1 MATQGYGVDI
11 TLIAAVDFTTKQFHA
26 VKVDAAGK
34 AALAGAGDF
43 AVGILQDNVPAGE
56 AARVRISGKS
66 KMVADAA
73 VAAGAKVTPSADAQG
88 ATATVTTDN
97 ILGVAA
103 SAAAAAGEVFEVI
116 ITHSGTGV
124 AD

>member
-1 MATQGYGVDI
+1 
-11 TLIAAVDFTTKQFHA
+11 
-26 VKVDAAGK
+26 
-34 AALAGAGDF
+34 
-43 AVGILQDNVPAGE
+43 
-56 AARVRISGKS
+56 
-66 KMVADAA
+66 VADAA